1 MFERFRAFWQGRI
14 FFLAIGDQLAS
25 FLNQVLKDG
34 VIVYHTQKSKRG
46 MRAQIKLTDFRR
58 LRRAAHQT
66 HTRVHIMAKYGWPFI
81 AARWWRRKGL
91 LAGLA
96 IIALALTILSQLVL
110 SISVTGNHN
119 VEVAEILQR
128 AEKLGLK
135 NWAYSNDLNLNQIAK
150 ALQDQL
156 PDAAWVGVEQNGTDV
171 LIKISEK
178 IRPTIPVEAGNL
190 VASHAGIVK
199 EIMVIQGI
207 PQIHE
212 GETVRAGQ
220 VLITQAINPGQAPST
235 PSAPNTVPNAVPNPT
250 VANTNS
256 AKLAAPVSMA
266 RGFVRARVWYSA
278 EKQIPLV
285 EDKIDE
291 SGKVAMG
298 WGIKFGSRVIMVTTQ
313 YSPFEKD
320 NKEVTSHSL
329 KPWRNWRFPVE
340 VIRVKYK
347 ELHNVHLERSI
358 AEARQLAEATAR
370 TEVQKKMTPGVAVV
384 VENVKIIPSTSG
396 AERVRVE
403 VETYE
408 DLAVY
413 ANP

>member
-1 MFERFRAFWQGRI
+1 MLERFRAFWQGRI
-14 FFLAIGDQLAS
+14 FFMAIGDQLAS
-25 FLNQVLKDG
+25 FLNQILKDG

-46 MRAQIKLTDFRR
+46 MRAQVKLADFRR
-58 LRRAAHQT
+58 LRRAARQT

-91 LAGLA
+91 LTGLA
-96 IIALALTILSQLVL
+96 IIALVLTVLSQLVL

-119 VEVAEILQR
+119 VIAADVLQR

-135 NWAYSNDLNLNQIAK
+135 NWAYSQDLNLNQIAK

-156 PDAAWVGVEQNGTDV
+156 PDAAWVGVERNGTGV

-178 IRPTIPVEAGNL
+178 IRPTIPLEAGNL
-190 VASHAGIVK
+190 VASRAGIIK

-220 VLITQAINPGQAPST
+220 VLITQALNPSPPT
-235 PSAPNTVPNAVPNPT
+235 TTSAPNAVPNPAVINPKSSQLT
-250 VANTNS
+250 
-256 AKLAAPVSMA
+256 APTSMA

-278 EKQIPLV
+278 EKQVPLV
-285 EDKIDE
+285 EDTIEE
-291 SGKVAMG
+291 SGKLAIG

-313 YSPFEKD
+313 DSPFEQN

-329 KPWRNWRFPVE
+329 KLWRNWRFPVE

-347 ELHNVHLERSI
+347 ELHSVHLERSI
-358 AEARQLAEATAR
+358 AEACQLAEATAR
-370 TEVQKKMTPGVAVV
+370 TEVQQKMTPGVLVV
-384 VENVKIIPSTSG
+384 VENVKTIPNISG

-403 VETYE
+403 VETFE

>member
-1 MFERFRAFWQGRI
+1 MFERLRAFWQGRI
-14 FFLAIGDQLAS
+14 FFLARGEQLAR
-25 FLNQVLKDG
+25 FLNQILKDG
-34 VIVYHTQKSKRG
+34 VIVFHTQKSERG
-46 MRAQIKLTDFRR
+46 MRAQIKLADFRR
-58 LRRAAHQT
+58 LRRAARQT

-91 LAGLA
+91 LTGIA
-96 IIALALTILSQLVL
+96 IIALVLTILSQLVL

-119 VEVAEILQR
+119 VLTADVLER

-135 NWAYSNDLNLNQIAK
+135 TWTKSKDLDLNQIAK
-150 ALQDQL
+150 ALQEQL
-156 PDAAWVGVEQNGTDV
+156 SDAAWIGVEQNGTGV

-178 IRPTIPVEAGNL
+178 TRPSIPEEAGNL
-190 VASHAGIVK
+190 VAKHAGIVK
-199 EIMVIQGI
+199 EIMVIQGT
-207 PQIHE
+207 PQVHE

-220 VLITQAINPGQAPST
+220 VLITQALNPSL
-235 PSAPNTVPNAVPNPT
+235 PSAPNAAVNNLNTSKPT
-250 VANTNS
+250 PPA
-256 AKLAAPVSMA
+256 SMA

-278 EKQIPLV
+278 EKQTPLV
-285 EDKIDE
+285 EDNVEE
-291 SGKVAMG
+291 SGETAVG
-298 WGIKFGSRVIMVTTQ
+298 WGIKFGSRVIMVTMQ
-313 YSPFEKD
+313 DSPFEQD

-340 VIRVKYK
+340 VIRVNYK
-347 ELHNVHLERSI
+347 ELHKVHFERSI
-358 AEARQLAEATAR
+358 AEARKLAEDAAR
-370 TEVQKKMTPGVAVV
+370 TEVQKKMTPGVLVV
-384 VENVKIIPSTSG
+384 VENVKVLANTSG

>member
-1 MFERFRAFWQGRI
+1 MFERLRAFWQGRI
-14 FFLAIGDQLAS
+14 FFLARGEQLAS
-25 FLNQVLKDG
+25 FLNQILKDG
-34 VIVYHTQKSKRG
+34 VIVYHTQKSERG
-46 MRAQIKLTDFRR
+46 MRAQIKLADFRR
-58 LRRAAHQT
+58 LRRAARQT
-66 HTRVHIMAKYGWPFI
+66 NTRVHIMAKYGWPFI

-91 LAGLA
+91 LTGIA
-96 IIALALTILSQLVL
+96 IIALVLTALSQLVL
-110 SISVTGNHN
+110 SISVIDNHN
-119 VEVAEILQR
+119 VSTTEVLER

-135 NWAYSNDLNLNQIAK
+135 TWAKSKDLDLNQIAK
-150 ALQDQL
+150 ALQEQL
-156 PDAAWVGVEQNGTDV
+156 PDAAWIGVERNGTDV

-178 IRPTIPVEAGNL
+178 TRPSIPEEAGNL
-190 VASHAGIVK
+190 VARQAGIVK

-207 PQIHE
+207 PQVHE

-220 VLITQAINPGQAPST
+220 VLITQALNLSPPST
-235 PSAPNTVPNAVPNPT
+235 PAAPNTTINNQNSSKPT
-250 VANTNS
+250 PPA
-256 AKLAAPVSMA
+256 SMA

-285 EDKIDE
+285 EDKLEE
-291 SGKVAMG
+291 SGRVAMG
-298 WGIKFGSRVIMVTTQ
+298 WGIKFGSRVIMVTVQ
-313 YSPFEKD
+313 NSPFEQD
-320 NKEVTSHSL
+320 NTEVTSHSL

-347 ELHNVHLERSI
+347 ELHNVHFERSI
-358 AEARQLAEATAR
+358 AEARQLAEETAR
-370 TEVQKKMTPGVAVV
+370 TEVQKKMTPGVSVV
-384 VENVKIIPSTSG
+384 LENVKVLPNKSG

>member
-1 MFERFRAFWQGRI
+1 MFERLRAFWQGRV
-14 FFLAIGDQLAS
+14 FFLARGDQLAS
-25 FLNQVLKDG
+25 FLNQVLKNG
-34 VIVYHTQKSKRG
+34 VIVYHTQKSERG
-46 MRAQIKLTDFRR
+46 MRAQIKLADFRR
-58 LRRAAHQT
+58 LRRAARQT

-91 LAGLA
+91 LTGIAM
-96 IIALALTILSQLVL
+96 IALVLTVLSQLVL
-110 SISVTGNHN
+110 SISVLGNHN
-119 VEVAEILQR
+119 VLATDVLER

-135 NWAYSNDLNLNQIAK
+135 TWAYSKDLDLNQIAK
-150 ALQDQL
+150 ALQEQL
-156 PDAAWVGVEQNGTDV
+156 PDAAWIGVERNGTEV

-178 IRPTIPVEAGNL
+178 TRPSIPKEAGNL
-190 VASHAGIVK
+190 VARHAGIVK

-220 VLITQAINPGQAPST
+220 VLITQALILGAPTTPVAPKST
-235 PSAPNTVPNAVPNPT
+235 ANNSKSTKPT
-250 VANTNS
+250 PPA
-256 AKLAAPVSMA
+256 SMA

-278 EKQIPLV
+278 EKEIPLV
-285 EDKIDE
+285 EDKVEE
-291 SGKVAMG
+291 SGKYASG

-313 YSPFEKD
+313 DSPYQQD

-340 VIRVKYK
+340 VIGVKYK
-347 ELHNVHLERSI
+347 ELQNVHFERSI
-358 AEARQLAEATAR
+358 DEARQLAEETAR
-370 TEVQKKMTPGVAVV
+370 TEVQKKMTPGVLVV
-384 VENVKIIPSTSG
+384 VENVKVVPNISG
-396 AERVRVE
+396 AERVRIE

>member
-1 MFERFRAFWQGRI
+1 MFERLRAFWQGRI
-14 FFLAIGDQLAS
+14 FFLARGDQLAS

-34 VIVYHTQKSKRG
+34 VIVYHTQKSERG
-46 MRAQIKLTDFRR
+46 MRAQIKLADFRR
-58 LRRAAHQT
+58 LRRAARQT

-91 LAGLA
+91 LTGIAM
-96 IIALALTILSQLVL
+96 IALVLTVLSQLVL
-110 SISVTGNHN
+110 SISVTGNQN
-119 VEVAEILQR
+119 VLATDVLER

-135 NWAYSNDLNLNQIAK
+135 TWAYSKDLDLNQIAK
-150 ALQDQL
+150 ALQEQL
-156 PDAAWVGVEQNGTDV
+156 PDAAWIGVERNGTEV

-178 IRPTIPVEAGNL
+178 IRPSIPKEAGNL
-190 VASHAGIVK
+190 VARHAGIVK

-207 PQIHE
+207 PQVHE

-220 VLITQAINPGQAPST
+220 VLITQALNLSPPST
-235 PSAPNTVPNAVPNPT
+235 PAAPNSTANNLNSSKPAPPT
-250 VANTNS
+250 
-256 AKLAAPVSMA
+256 SMA

-285 EDKIDE
+285 EDKVDE
-291 SGKVAMG
+291 SGRFAMG
-298 WGIKFGSRVIMVTTQ
+298 WGIKFGSCVIMVTMQ
-313 YSPFEKD
+313 DSPFQQD

-347 ELHNVHLERSI
+347 ELHNVHFERSI
-358 AEARQLAEATAR
+358 AEARQLAEETAR
-370 TEVQKKMTPGVAVV
+370 TEVQKKMTPGVLVV
-384 VENVKIIPSTSG
+384 VENVKVLPNNSG

>member
-1 MFERFRAFWQGRI
+1 MFERLRAFWQGRI
-14 FFLAIGDQLAS
+14 FFLARGNQLAS

-34 VIVYHTQKSKRG
+34 VIVYNTQKSERG
-46 MRAQIKLTDFRR
+46 MRGQVKLADFRR
-58 LRRAAHQT
+58 LRRAARQT
-66 HTRVHIMAKYGWPFI
+66 HTRIHIMAKYGWPFI

-91 LAGLA
+91 LTG
-96 IIALALTILSQLVL
+96 IALIALVLTILSQLVL
-110 SISVTGNHN
+110 SISVVDNHN
-119 VEVAEILQR
+119 VITSEVLER

-135 NWAYSNDLNLNQIAK
+135 PWAYSKNLDLNLIAK
-150 ALQDQL
+150 TLQEQL
-156 PDAAWVGVEQNGTDV
+156 PDAAWIGVERNGTDV
-171 LIKISEK
+171 VIKISEK
-178 IRPTIPVEAGNL
+178 TRPSIPEEAGNL
-190 VASHAGIVK
+190 VARHAGIVK

-220 VLITQAINPGQAPST
+220 VLITQAVIPGITTT
-235 PSAPNTVPNAVPNPT
+235 PVAPNSTVNNSKSTKPT
-250 VANTNS
+250 PPAS
-256 AKLAAPVSMA
+256 IA

-285 EDKIDE
+285 EDKVEE
-291 SGKVAMG
+291 SGKFAAG
-298 WGIKFGSRVIMVTTQ
+298 WGIKFGSRVIMVTMQ
-313 YSPFEKD
+313 DSPFEQD

-347 ELHNVHLERSI
+347 ELQNVHFERSI
-358 AEARQLAEATAR
+358 VEARQLAEATAR
-370 TEVQKKMTPGVAVV
+370 TEVQKKMTPGVSVV
-384 VENVKIIPSTSG
+384 VENVKVIPNNSG

>member
-1 MFERFRAFWQGRI
+1 MFERLRAFWQGRI
-14 FFLAIGDQLAS
+14 FFLARGDQLAS

-34 VIVYHTQKSKRG
+34 VIVYHTQKSERG
-46 MRAQIKLTDFRR
+46 MRAQIKLADFRR
-58 LRRAAHQT
+58 LRRAARQT
-66 HTRVHIMAKYGWPFI
+66 HTRVHIMAKYGWPLI

-91 LAGLA
+91 LTGIAM
-96 IIALALTILSQLVL
+96 IALVLTVLSQLVL
-110 SISVTGNHN
+110 SISVMGNHN
-119 VEVAEILQR
+119 VLATDVLER

-135 NWAYSNDLNLNQIAK
+135 TWAYSKDLDLNQIAK
-150 ALQDQL
+150 ALQEQL
-156 PDAAWVGVEQNGTDV
+156 PDAAWIGVERNGTDV

-178 IRPTIPVEAGNL
+178 TRPSIPKEAGNL
-190 VASHAGIVK
+190 VARHAGIVK

-207 PQIHE
+207 PQVHE

-220 VLITQAINPGQAPST
+220 VLITQALNPGLPST
-235 PSAPNTVPNAVPNPT
+235 PASPNSTVNNRNSSKPT
-250 VANTNS
+250 PPA
-256 AKLAAPVSMA
+256 SMA

-285 EDKIDE
+285 EDKVEE
-291 SGKVAMG
+291 SGRVAMG
-298 WGIKFGSRVIMVTTQ
+298 WGIKFGSRVIMVTMQ
-313 YSPFEKD
+313 DSPFEQD

-347 ELHNVHLERSI
+347 ELHNVHFERSI
-358 AEARQLAEATAR
+358 AEARQLAEETAR
-370 TEVQKKMTPGVAVV
+370 TEVQKKMTPGVLVV
-384 VENVKIIPSTSG
+384 VENVKVLPNNSG